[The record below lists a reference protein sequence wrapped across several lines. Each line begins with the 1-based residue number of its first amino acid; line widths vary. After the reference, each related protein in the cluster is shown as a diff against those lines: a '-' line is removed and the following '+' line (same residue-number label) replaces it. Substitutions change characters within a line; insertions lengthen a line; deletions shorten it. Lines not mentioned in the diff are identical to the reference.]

1 MGKGPPAG
9 LQAIKEYLNMRKKIV
24 AGNWKMNT
32 TVPEGVELA
41 KAVVAASG
49 EVPADVKLIIAT
61 PFTHLYPIAE
71 VVKGTRVGL
80 SAENCADKEK
90 GAYTG
95 EISAAMLASV
105 GCQYTILGHSE
116 RRQYYGETD
125 EKLIEKTR
133 LALANGLDVI
143 LCVGENLEE
152 REAGRH
158 FEVCEAQIKNVLYN
172 FTEEDMKHIIVAY
185 EPVWAIGTGK
195 TATAEQAEEI
205 HAFIRKTIAAK
216 FGAKVAEDTTI
227 LYGGSCKPSN
237 APELFAQ
244 KDIDGG
250 LIGGAALK
258 AADFIG
264 IAVSF

>member
-1 MGKGPPAG
+1 
-9 LQAIKEYLNMRKKIV
+9 MRKKIV

-41 KAVVAASG
+41 KAVAAKSA
-49 EVPADVKLIIAT
+49 EVPANVGLVVAP
-61 PFTHLYPIAE
+61 PFTHLASVAE
-71 VVKGTRVGL
+71 ALKGSKVEL
-80 SAENCADKEK
+80 SAQNCADKEK

-95 EISAAMLASV
+95 EVSVDMLRSV
-105 GCQYTILGHSE
+105 ACQYTILGHSE

-125 EKLIEKTR
+125 EKLVEKTK
-133 LALANGLDVI
+133 LALAAGLKVI

-152 REAGRH
+152 REAGKH
-158 FEVCEAQIKNVLYN
+158 FDVVSGQTKAVLYN
-172 FTEEDMKHIIVAY
+172 FSAEDMANVVIAY

-205 HAFIRKTIAAK
+205 HACIRKVLADK
-216 FGAKVAEDTTI
+216 FGAKVADEMTI

-237 APELFAQ
+237 AKELFAQ
-244 KDIDGG
+244 PDIDGG

-258 AADFIG
+258 ADDFIQ
-264 IAVSF
+264 IALSF

>member
-1 MGKGPPAG
+1 
-9 LQAIKEYLNMRKKIV
+9 
-24 AGNWKMNT
+24 MNT

-41 KAVVAASG
+41 KAVLAKSA
-49 EVPADVKLIIAT
+49 EVPAGIGLIVAT
-61 PFTHLYPIAE
+61 PFTHLCPVAG
-71 VVKGTRVGL
+71 VVNGTRVEL

-95 EISAAMLASV
+95 EVSAAMIASTSA
-105 GCQYTILGHSE
+105 QWTILGHSE

-125 EKLIEKTR
+125 EKLVEKVK
-133 LALANGLDVI
+133 LALANGLKVI
-143 LCVGENLEE
+143 LCVGENLDE

-158 FEVCEAQIKNVLYN
+158 FEVVKTQIENVLFQ
-172 FTEEDMKHIIVAY
+172 FTAEEMASIVVAY

-205 HAFIRKTIAAK
+205 HACIRQILAGH
-216 FGAKVAEDTTI
+216 FGAQVAEDTTI

-237 APELFAQ
+237 AKELFAQ

-258 AADFIG
+258 ADDFIG
-264 IAVSF
+264 IALSF

>member
-1 MGKGPPAG
+1 
-9 LQAIKEYLNMRKKIV
+9 MRKKIV

-41 KAVVAASG
+41 KAVVARSA
-49 EVPADVKLIIAT
+49 EVPANVKLIVAT
-61 PFTHLYPIAE
+61 PFTHLYPVCE
-71 VVKGTRVGL
+71 VLKGSPVGL

-95 EISAAMLASV
+95 EVSAAMLASV

-125 EKLIEKTR
+125 AKLVDKVR
-133 LALANGLDVI
+133 LALGAGLDVI

-158 FEVCEAQIKNVLYN
+158 FEVCESQIKNVLY
-172 FTEEDMKHIIVAY
+172 TLGAEDMKHIVVAY

-205 HAFIRKTIAAK
+205 HAFIRKTITDK
-216 FGAKVAEDTTI
+216 FGAQVAEDTTI

-237 APELFAQ
+237 AKELFAQ

-258 AADFIG
+258 ADDFIG
-264 IAVSF
+264 IALSF

>member
-1 MGKGPPAG
+1 
-9 LQAIKEYLNMRKKIV
+9 MRKKIV

-32 TVPEGVELA
+32 TVPEGVA
-41 KAVVAASG
+41 
-49 EVPADVKLIIAT
+49 
-61 PFTHLYPIAE
+61 
-71 VVKGTRVGL
+71 RVEL

-95 EISAAMLASV
+95 EVSAAMVAST
-105 GCQYTILGHSE
+105 GAQWTILGHSE

-125 EKLIEKTR
+125 EKLVEKVK
-133 LALANGLDVI
+133 LALANGLKVI

-152 REAGRH
+152 READRH
-158 FEVCEAQIKNVLYN
+158 FEVVRTQTENVLFQ
-172 FTEEDMKHIIVAY
+172 FTAEEMASIVIAY

-205 HAFIRKTIAAK
+205 HAYIRKVLADH
-216 FGAKVAEDTTI
+216 FGKEVAEDMTI

-237 APELFAQ
+237 AKELFAQ

-250 LIGGAALK
+250 LIGGASLK
-258 AADFIG
+258 ADDFIG
-264 IAVSF
+264 IALAF

>member
-1 MGKGPPAG
+1 
-9 LQAIKEYLNMRKKIV
+9 MRKKIV

-32 TVPEGVELA
+32 RVPEGIKLA
-41 KAVVAASG
+41 QAVVKGSA
-49 EVPADVKLIIAT
+49 EVPADVKLVIAT
-61 PFTHLYPIAE
+61 PFTHLFPIAE
-71 VVKGTRVGL
+71 IVKGTPVGL

-95 EISAAMLASV
+95 EISAAMLESV
-105 GCQYTILGHSE
+105 GCEYTILGHSE

-125 EKLIEKTR
+125 EKLVEKTK
-133 LALANGLDVI
+133 LALEHGLDVI

-152 REAGRH
+152 REAGKH
-158 FEVCEAQIKNVLYN
+158 FDVCASQIKNVLYN
-172 FTEEDMKHIIVAY
+172 FTAEDMAHIIVAY

-205 HAFIRKTIAAK
+205 HAFIRKTIAEK
-216 FGAKVAEDTTI
+216 FGEQVAEDTSI

-237 APELFAQ
+237 AKELFAQ

-258 AADFIG
+258 AEDFIG
-264 IAVSF
+264 IALSY